1 MRFAMKKSLFVC
13 LAAVALLGGCKSKN
27 EKCRDV
33 CDQVKAEENK
43 DGEWLKAC
51 QDLCDTA
58 TKE

>member
-1 MRFAMKKSLFVC
+1 MKKSLFVC